1 MAGLPLGALPILALP
16 EVPSQAEVDRHLS
29 SYEQYVHV
37 TDVLG
42 EPTTAL
48 GLEARA

>member
-1 MAGLPLGALPILALP
+1 
-16 EVPSQAEVDRHLS
+16 VPGQAEVDRHLS
-29 SYEQYVHV
+29 SYEQYVHI

-48 GLEARA
+48 GLEVLA